1 MTHVS
6 HGGSQTTIPGIGH
19 LQQDTINKPSLMQS
33 KHTLWR
39 VWRIH
44 IASDFL
50 LDAKVCTA
58 SSMVCHGGDE
68 HFPFRMASLHLPD
81 RAARRLTTGI
91 VSIQR
96 QHLEDVCQEL
106 CQPAP
111 PTADEG
117 GAPAAAAKR
126 ASIPKGPPAERPKVP
141 RRR

>member
-6 HGGSQTTIPGIGH
+6 HGGSQTTIQALGTCSRIPSTSRH
-19 LQQDTINKPSLMQS
+19 LCRASTRCGEYGGY
-33 KHTLWR
+33 TY
-39 VWRIH
+39 
-44 IASDFL
+44 ASDFL